1 MNMMNCRPIHTNHAE
16 TGQRQMA
23 VRHVAVSVPGCVS
36 ASLAVL
42 GLLALVACVTP
53 SAREPA
59 SPTEQQLVGKTRSQI
74 LTCAGPPKREM
85 AGERGANFTYYRE
98 ASLLERRAVQSKG
111 SLALSHPICRAD
123 LYLEDDRV
131 TEVQFTTLPP
141 SSGSYDLC
149 EAIFERCE
157 NQ

>member
-1 MNMMNCRPIHTNHAE
+1 MI
-16 TGQRQMA
+16 
-23 VRHVAVSVPGCVS
+23 VRHIAVAVPGCLS
-36 ASLAVL
+36 ASLAVF
-42 GLLALVACVTP
+42 GMLALVACVTP
-53 SAREPA
+53 IAREPA
-59 SPTEQQLVGKTRSQI
+59 SPTEQDLVGKTRSHI

-85 AGERGANFTYYRE
+85 AGERGVNFTYYRE
-98 ASLLERRAVQSKG
+98 ARLLERRAVQSRG

-131 TEVQFTTLPP
+131 TEAHFTTLPP
-141 SSGSYDLC
+141 SSGAYDLC

>member
-1 MNMMNCRPIHTNHAE
+1 MI
-16 TGQRQMA
+16 
-23 VRHVAVSVPGCVS
+23 VRHVAVAVPDCLS

-42 GLLALVACVTP
+42 GMLALVACVTP

-59 SPTEQQLVGKTRSQI
+59 FPIQQHLIGKTRSQI
-74 LTCAGPPKREM
+74 LACAGPPKREM
-85 AGERGANFTYYRE
+85 TGERGMNFTYYRE
-98 ASLLERRAVQSKG
+98 ARLLERRPVQSRG

-123 LYLEDDRV
+123 LYLEDDRS
-131 TEVQFTTLPP
+131 TEAHFTTLPP

-157 NQ
+157 NK